1 MITKGHVLNGLLSFF
16 KCKTLIFVFSIVVII
31 SVIIIVVSLN
41 KKIEINDSTD
51 ISKLNADK
59 YSSQI
64 VSMYNSDGMKEKF
77 LNEYN
82 DMQNKIAIYVL
93 NNTTSDENSFKNLVK
108 EVNNMLQNNKTDKLE
123 LTIPDFWNGKW
134 SLDDKAKLKF
144 RFDNSKIEPNWI
156 SDESVKGVIIKN

>member
-1 MITKGHVLNGLLSFF
+1 MASKKS
-16 KCKTLIFVFSIVVII
+16 KKTYTLDRNKFLIFAGIIVLVIAI
-31 SVIIIVVSLN
+31 VIIIIAANRKVN
-41 KKIEINDSTD
+41 INSETD

-64 VSMYNSDGMKEKF
+64 VSMYNSEGMKEKF

-82 DMQNKIAIYVL
+82 EMQNKIAIYVL

-108 EVNNMLQNNKTDKLE
+108 EVNSMLQNNKTDKLE
-123 LTIPDFWNGKW
+123 ITIPDFWNGKW
-134 SLDDKAKLKF
+134 SLDEKAKLKF
-144 RFDNSKIEPNWI
+144 RFDNSKIEPSWI